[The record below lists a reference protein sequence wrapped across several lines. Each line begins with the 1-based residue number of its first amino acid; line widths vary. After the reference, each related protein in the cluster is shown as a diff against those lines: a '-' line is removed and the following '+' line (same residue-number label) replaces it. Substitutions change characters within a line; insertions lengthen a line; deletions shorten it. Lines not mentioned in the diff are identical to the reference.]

1 MKIDFAGITLIKHH
15 KQDVYFRYQADST
28 NELTRFGINGV
39 IERHFATLIHIN
51 ILEL

>member
-1 MKIDFAGITLIKHH
+1 MKIDFARITLVKHH
-15 KQDVYFRYQADST
+15 KQDVYFRCQADST
-28 NELTRFGINGV
+28 NELIRVGINGV